1 MNSNDNLMNS
11 KIAKVLKPME
21 LLPISKDPLV
31 SVLIAN
37 YNYAN
42 YIGRAIQSTLEQT
55 YSNLEIVICDDGSTD
70 SSRDVIESF
79 ISKDTRIKLICQQNE
94 GQSSAFNTAYAAAK
108 GEIICFL
115 DSDDLFYAE
124 KIEKVVEAF
133 SSNPK
138 AGFCIHKVL
147 PINAKGRKIGY
158 PIPKILDNGWI
169 AFESLQRGA
178 KSNFPPTSGMSFRR
192 EVLGKIFP
200 LPQHFRIAADGAL
213 REIAQFI
220 TEIEAIPQPLACFRL
235 HGNNNYS
242 GRTTLSA
249 LRKKAFIEY
258 PNIFLAVRKFLTI
271 NYGDE
276 VASYLRLEDAIWY
289 WELLLRVYILSNGMQ
304 KELQGYTLGSILS
317 HLPNTRR
324 KHLYQL
330 LLKLPHG
337 IASRILEFGIG
348 NSFLK
353 RKLVPIL
360 FTDYGVIL

>member
-1 MNSNDNLMNS
+1 MNKSDHLLNT
-11 KIAKVLKPME
+11 KIAEVLKPME
-21 LLPISKDPLV
+21 LFPISKNPLV

-42 YIGRAIQSTLEQT
+42 YIGQAIESVLEQT
-55 YSNLEIVICDDGSTD
+55 YTNLEIIICDDGSTD
-70 SSRDVIESF
+70 CSCDVIESF
-79 ISKDTRIKLICQQNE
+79 VSKDTRIKLIRQRNE
-94 GQSSAFNTAYAAAK
+94 GQASAFNTAYAATK

-115 DSDDLFYAE
+115 DSDDLFYPQ
-124 KIEKVVEAF
+124 KIEKVVEVF
-133 SSNPK
+133 LPNPK

-169 AFESLQRGA
+169 AFEALLKGG
-178 KSNFPPTSGMSFRR
+178 KGNFPPTSGMSFRR
-192 EVLGKIFP
+192 EVTDKIFP
-200 LPQHFRIAADGAL
+200 LPQHFRISADGPL

-220 TEIEAIPQPLACFRL
+220 TEIVAIPQSLAYYRL
-235 HGNNNYS
+235 HGNNKRADS
-242 GRTTLSA
+242 TTLPK
-249 LRKKAFIEY
+249 LRKIVFIEY
-258 PNIFLAVRKFLTI
+258 PNIFLAVREFLAI

-276 VASYLRLEDAIWY
+276 VASYLCLDDAASY
-289 WELLLRVYILSNGMQ
+289 WECLLLVYILSNGMQ
-304 KELQGYTLGSILS
+304 KELQGYTLDSILF

-324 KHLYQL
+324 KRLYQL

-337 IASRILEFGIG
+337 VASGIVKFGIG

-360 FTDYGVIL
+360 RILKIS